1 MKDSY
6 DILIV
11 GAGTAGVYFGWQMA
25 LRGHSV
31 CIIERSSRENVGKR
45 LEVFH
50 IDSSKFEEFQV
61 PPPEVSSPEFFCKFK
76 TGTFYAPDGSHAK
89 KVTYPFHVMSL
100 PLFLQR
106 MFKLAEEAGAQF
118 EFNTSFESL
127 ILENEKISGV
137 VIKHREKTRELKAN
151 LVVDASGIN
160 ARVRAQLPQNY
171 GVETFEPGPNEKFY
185 VVLRYIK
192 WLGTDY
198 PKILN
203 TKSWSYYKTWLAPS
217 TDETRA
223 IIGVGATESFDHG
236 EEVLKDFFDTI
247 ELPPYEIERFERGV
261 TPFRRPPY
269 SFVGDNFLC
278 LGDAACLTKPFSGE
292 GVTAAWKLCQIAVEV
307 IDEALKADQSLSVG
321 ALWNINVEYYRNQGA
336 KFAGILSTV
345 PSAAN
350 TNKKENHYM
359 FRKDIVFSSE
369 DFTDMNRDFE
379 IHLSTGKILKLVFNL
394 ISGVLTGNYS
404 PASLKAMLKSV
415 TISGKVRQHYENY
428 PDSPA
433 AFPSWMSVAD
443 SLWQKANAEMV

>member
-1 MKDSY
+1 MKGNY

-31 CIIERSSRENVGKR
+31 CIVERSKRENVGKR

-50 IDSSKFEEFQV
+50 IDSIKFSEFQV
-61 PPPEVSSPEFFCKFK
+61 PPPEETSPEFFCKFD
-76 TGTFYAPDGSHAK
+76 TGLFYAPDGSCQK
-89 KVTYPFHVMSL
+89 EVTYPFHVMSL

-106 MFKLAEEAGAQF
+106 MFELAEEAGVHF
-118 EFNTSFESL
+118 EFETSFESL
-127 ILENEKISGV
+127 VLKSGKIKGAEVKHQNEIWKIEAG
-137 VIKHREKTRELKAN
+137 L
-151 LVVDASGIN
+151 LVDASGIN
-160 ARVRAQLPQNY
+160 AHVRSQLPQDY
-171 GVETFEPGPNEKFY
+171 GIETFEPGPNEKFY

-198 PKILN
+198 PKIQY
-203 TKSWSYYKTWLAPS
+203 TKSWSFYKTWLAPS
-217 TDETRA
+217 TDESRA
-223 IIGVGATESFDHG
+223 IIGVGATGSYDHG
-236 EEVLKDFFDTI
+236 EEVLKDFFNTI

-269 SFVGDNFLC
+269 SFVSDGFLC

-292 GVTAAWKLCQIAVEV
+292 GVTAAWKLCQIAADVV
-307 IDEALKADQSLSVG
+307 DNALKSGQLLSAEALWD
-321 ALWNINVEYYRNQGA
+321 INVQYYRNQGA

-350 TNKKENHYM
+350 TSKKENHYM

-379 IHLSTGKILKLVFNL
+379 MHLSMGKILKIVFNL

-404 PASLKAMLKSV
+404 LASLKAMLKSV

-428 PDSPA
+428 PNTPKE
-433 AFPSWMSVAD
+433 FHSWMLVAD
-443 SLWQKANAEMV
+443 TLWKQANAEMA